1 VIGAI
6 GLTPS
11 VNLSLLILV
20 DSLPIRLRMRKK
32 GGLFG
37 RPPFLN
43 TSVGVEN
50 GPELRAAAPTGRP

>member
-1 VIGAI
+1 VD
-6 GLTPS
+6 
-11 VNLSLLILV
+11 SLLI
-20 DSLPIRLRMRKK
+20 RLRTRKE

-50 GPELRAAAPTGRP
+50 GPELRAAAPTGGR